1 MIIHFEEL
9 WEKCENLHSEYS
21 ESDSVSDIIN
31 GLTMKLGLY
40 AAIDQKSETITKDM
54 EKAKSRLM
62 GEILL
67 SLTALSLKD
76 NINVFDALNTAQL
89 QHSIGIYSSKH
100 QD

>member
-1 MIIHFEEL
+1 MILSFSEL
-9 WEKCENLHSEYS
+9 WEKCENFHKEYS
-21 ESDSVSDIIN
+21 ADDSVSNIIASLN
-31 GLTMKLGLY
+31 MKLGLY
-40 AAIDQKSETITKDM
+40 AAIANKSDIVTEDM

-76 NINVFDALNTAQL
+76 NINVFESLNTAQL
-89 QHSIGIYSSKH
+89 HHSIGVYSIKH